1 MAAYLVTTSK
11 GNRLIEARTQA
22 SAINFVM
29 ASEVTAK
36 NLSTTELIKHIKDG
50 MVVET
55 VSPEDV
61 KPILEH
67 VESSIRTEAA
77 GEKSDAEEGDTK
89 EDSVEAEGDASPEV
103 KRGFGGRFTSRKSA

>member
-36 NLSTTELIKHIKDG
+36 NLSTTELNKHIKEG

-55 VSPEDV
+55 VTPEDV
-61 KPILEH
+61 KILEH
-67 VESSIRTEAA
+67 VEESIRTEAA
-77 GEKSDAEEGDTK
+77 GDKPAEEDSTDAEGDT
-89 EDSVEAEGDASPEV
+89 APEV
-103 KRGFGGRFTSRKSA
+103 KRGFAGRFVSKKSA

>member
-1 MAAYLVTTSK
+1 MAAYLVETSK
-11 GNRLIEARTQA
+11 GKRLIEARTQA

-36 NLSTTELIKHIKDG
+36 NLSTTELIKHIKYG

-61 KPILEH
+61 KPVLEH
-67 VESSIRTEAA
+67 IEESVRTEAA
-77 GEKSDAEEGDTK
+77 GEKAAD
-89 EDSVEAEGDASPEV
+89 EDSTDAEGDAAPEV
-103 KRGFGGRFTSRKSA
+103 KRSFSGRFAKKTA

>member
-1 MAAYLVTTSK
+1 MAAYLVETSK
-11 GNRLIEARTQA
+11 GKRLIEARTQA

-55 VSPEDV
+55 VNPEDV

-67 VESSIRTEAA
+67 IENGVRTEAA
-77 GEKSDAEEGDTK
+77 AEEKPAD
-89 EDSVEAEGDASPEV
+89 EDKTEAEGDDVPEV
-103 KRGFGGRFTSRKSA
+103 KRGFGGRFQKKA